1 MHGVRVCGTVNVRS
15 GLVHF
20 RVNHECR
27 TVEHTLGA
35 RVWENRSGV
44 IDVQEVTRADGR
56 EVAAEWVDPECLSR
70 RQIAHGASG
79 ERAERTYAFVL

>member
-1 MHGVRVCGTVNVRS
+1 MHGVSVCGTINVRS

-27 TVEHTLGA
+27 TVEHALGA

-44 IDVQEVTRADGR
+44 INMQEVTRADGR

-70 RQIAHGASG
+70 C
-79 ERAERTYAFVL
+79 